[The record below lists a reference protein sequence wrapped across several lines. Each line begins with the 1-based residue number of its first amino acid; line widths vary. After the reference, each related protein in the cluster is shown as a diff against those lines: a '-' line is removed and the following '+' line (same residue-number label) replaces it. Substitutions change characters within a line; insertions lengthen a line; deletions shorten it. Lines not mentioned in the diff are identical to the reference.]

1 MKFGKCESFK
11 FVLFQNCFCLQSP
24 PQPPMNW
31 SSLFPFR
38 NLYHF
43 NKHVFK
49 NLDLI
54 ILTIINHKLKSNFY
68 LILSVWHSFLKAWL
82 RQFVFYKR
90 QVVLITEVC
99 WKAITTTAQ
108 SNWFSSLKTPGFPME
123 SHSKFEVGYG
133 SAETWFY
140 SLTCHFPDYRDYI
153 CPGDERRHHTYISI
167 VLKLKAPLSP
177 NSMLNLPN

>member
-1 MKFGKCESFK
+1 MWIIQICSFSK
-11 FVLFQNCFCLQSP
+11 LFLLAEPSATSHELELAFSF
-24 PQPPMNW
+24 PQPLP
-31 SSLFPFR
+31 L
-38 NLYHF
+38 
-43 NKHVFK
+43 KHVFK